1 MQANVQNAGC
11 PEQMSVERT
20 SQQSTVSQERVQQ
33 ASSSSRIVS
42 DSPDLSGTLANAS
55 AAPANMDSDDRCNM
69 QITSDWIEMDQ
80 CIYPARALSQTNYR
94 VRMPPPPYPLL
105 IPCSLFHIVYLLSPL
120 IIFLPAQPLDSWL
133 ASCEQDCFL
142 SSWAHS
148 LPADDG
154 PASGEGPELLWQDLD
169 DPIAQMLKVREKALL
184 AALRCNPRL
193 FGCYHRAAH
202 LTFRS
207 QCAWTL
213 IDSLLRILP
222 CGCARFLQ
230 SLNLGG

>member
-1 MQANVQNAGC
+1 MIVTGDITASTSLDDAPMQANVQNAGC

-42 DSPDLSGTLANAS
+42 DSPDLSGTLAVAS
-55 AAPANMDSDDRCNM
+55 AAPANMDSDDRRNM

-94 VRMPPPPYPLL
+94 VRMPPPPYPLF
-105 IPCSLFHIVYLLSPL
+105 IPCLLLHIVYLLPPL
-120 IIFLPAQPLDSWL
+120 IIVAPAQPLDSWL

-154 PASGEGPELLWQDLD
+154 PASEEDPELLGQDID

-184 AALRCNPRL
+184 AALRCNPQL
-193 FGCYHRAAH
+193 FGCHHRGAS

-207 QCAWTL
+207 QCV
-213 IDSLLRILP
+213 
-222 CGCARFLQ
+222 GH
-230 SLNLGG
+230 